1 MNYDTCDWDYIKF
14 VRNPYIGTLQSF
26 TEDTILFDGYF
37 NVEGAVMPVERIM
50 NTPSGSYHVEIMS
63 KTILEDTS
71 VYEDAEDDLPGCK
84 ICFFPTAIT
93 ELKYRIL
100 LIITNKEEREQ
111 IRELIRELEFNIR
124 RRQDML
130 D

>member
-50 NTPSGSYHVEIMS
+50 RTPSGSYHIEIVS

-71 VYEDAEDDLPGCK
+71 VYDDADDDMPGCK
-84 ICFFPTAIT
+84 ICYFPSAIT

-100 LIITNKEEREQ
+100 ATINNKDEHEQ
-111 IRELIRELEFNIR
+111 IRERIRELELDIR
-124 RRQDML
+124 RREFLL